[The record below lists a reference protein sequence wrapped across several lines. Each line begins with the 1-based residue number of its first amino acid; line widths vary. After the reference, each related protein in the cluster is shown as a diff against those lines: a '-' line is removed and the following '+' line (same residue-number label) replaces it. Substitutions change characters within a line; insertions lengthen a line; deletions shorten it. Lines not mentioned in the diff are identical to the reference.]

1 MSTMNMGEEGFWW
14 FMGVVENRDDPKKLG
29 RVQVR
34 IHNIH
39 SDKQTILPTEN
50 IPWAVPLMP
59 ITSAS
64 SGQVG
69 TSPTGI
75 KVGSAV
81 FGFFLDGRSAQNPV
95 IVGTFPGIPGN
106 DVNKHDV
113 ASEAREVNKITKTP
127 VGPEPA
133 SPYAAKYPYN
143 KVTRTESGH
152 VIEVDDTPGKSR
164 LHVYHKSGTYIEV
177 DEVGRLVI
185 KGVDNRFDVTVKD
198 NNMYVGGN
206 INLTVKGN
214 VTAAID
220 GNVTATIGGS
230 VNATVGGSTMW
241 KCPTNTIDGNLT
253 VTGHATIQRGLSV
266 TGSSGGAAASI
277 TGNMNVQGTIQS
289 SGDMTAP
296 AFHGV
301 ADQALDGLDN

>member
-64 SGQVG
+64 SGQIG

-95 IVGTFPGIPGN
+95 VVGTFPGIPGN
-106 DVNKHDV
+106 DVAKHDV
-113 ASEAREVNKITKTP
+113 ASEAREINKIVKTT
-127 VGPEPA
+127 VGPEPT
-133 SPYAAKYPYN
+133 SPYGAKYPYN
-143 KVTRTESGH
+143 KVTKTESGH

-164 LHVYHKSGTYIEV
+164 LHVYHKSGTYVEI
-177 DEVGRLVI
+177 DNNGRLVI
-185 KGVDNRFDVTVKD
+185 KGVDDRFDITVKD
-198 NNMYVGGN
+198 NNVYVGGN

-214 VTAAID
+214 VTA
-220 GNVTATIGGS
+220 TINGS
-230 VNATVGGSTMW
+230 VSATVSGSTMW

-253 VTGHATIQRGLSV
+253 VTGHTTIQKGLSV
-266 TGSSGGAAASI
+266 TGSSGGAAAAI